1 MNKTF
6 DFQRLGAV
14 IRWDILTNWKGY
26 MTRTIGLAIA
36 LALYSI
42 LQLYLFRSSIG
53 IFDDKDSL
61 AFFMQGK
68 FCTLFICIAVFLFFI
83 SASNIFGN
91 MKTKLQREGYLM
103 LPATKI
109 EKYISRF
116 LLMTIGSI
124 IMMLIALIVA
134 DAVQFIFSF
143 FMTPEFHASVTW
155 ETFRFIFFKGEDDHE
170 TYWEI
175 VYFCISFCIFVHSF
189 FSVGGSFYRK
199 YPVLLT
205 TVTAIILSMIFGYT
219 INEMGEAGWLDFLK
233 DIDMS
238 RSTTA
243 SYCVTA
249 FWSILFLIV
258 AAFNYWASYKIFTR
272 MQVIC
277 NKWINL

>member
-36 LALYSI
+36 LALYCI

-68 FCTLFICIAVFLFFI
+68 FCTLFICIAVFLFFV

-124 IMMLIALIVA
+124 IMMLIALVVA

-143 FMTPEFHASVTW
+143 FMTPGFHASATW

-219 INEMGEAGWLDFLK
+219 INEMGEAGWLDFLN

-238 RSTTA
+238 RGTTA

-277 NKWINL
+277 NKWINI

>member
-6 DFQRLGAV
+6 DFQRLGAL

-26 MTRTIGLAIA
+26 MNRTIGLAIG
-36 LALYSI
+36 LAIYCI
-42 LQLYLFRSSIG
+42 LQLYLFRSSVG
-53 IFDDKDSL
+53 IFNDEDCLSY
-61 AFFMQGK
+61 FMQSK
-68 FCTLFICIAVFLFFI
+68 FCVFFIVIAFFLFFI

-124 IMMLIALIVA
+124 AMILIALVIS

-143 FMTPEFHASVTW
+143 FMTPGYHASITW
-155 ETFRFIFFKGEDDHE
+155 ETFRFLFVKGEDE
-170 TYWEI
+170 QKTYWEVVCI
-175 VYFCISFCIFVHSF
+175 CISLCIFVHSF
-189 FSVGGSFYRK
+189 FTVGGAFYRK
-199 YPVLLT
+199 YPILLT
-205 TVTAIILSMIFGYT
+205 TCSAIILSMILGYA
-219 INEMGEAGWLDFLK
+219 INEMGKAGFFSFLK

-238 RSTTA
+238 KGTAA
-243 SYCVTA
+243 SYCATT
-249 FWSILFLIV
+249 FWSTLFLII
-258 AAFNYWASYKIFTR
+258 AAFNYWASYKIFSR

-277 NKWINL
+277 NKWINI

>member
-1 MNKTF
+1 MNKTL

-26 MTRTIGLAIA
+26 MTRTMGLAIG
-36 LALYSI
+36 LSIYSV
-42 LQLYLFRSSIG
+42 LQLYLFRSSVG
-53 IFDDKDSL
+53 IFNDEGCLSY
-61 AFFMQGK
+61 FMQSK
-68 FCTLFICIAVFLFFI
+68 FCTFFICIAFFLFFI

-103 LPATKI
+103 LPANKI
-109 EKYISRF
+109 EKYVSRF
-116 LLMTIGSI
+116 LLMTIGSV
-124 IMMLIALIVA
+124 IMIFIALIIS

-143 FMTPEFHASVTW
+143 FVTPGFHASTTW
-155 ETFRFIFFKGEDDHE
+155 ETFRYLFEEDNDHKP
-170 TYWEI
+170 YWEI
-175 VYFCISFCIFVHSF
+175 VCFCISFSIFVHSF

-205 TVTAIILSMIFGYT
+205 TVSAIILSMIFGYV
-219 INEMGEAGWLDFLK
+219 INEMGEAGMLDFLK

-238 RSTTA
+238 RGTTA
-243 SYCVTA
+243 SYCFTA
-249 FWSILFLIV
+249 FWSILFLII
-258 AAFNYWASYKIFTR
+258 ATFNYWASYKIFTR